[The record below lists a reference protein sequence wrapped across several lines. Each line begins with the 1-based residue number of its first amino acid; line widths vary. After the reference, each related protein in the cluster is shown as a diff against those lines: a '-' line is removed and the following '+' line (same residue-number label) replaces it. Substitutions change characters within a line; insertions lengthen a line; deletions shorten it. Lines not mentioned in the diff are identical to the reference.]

1 MGNVERESPGPHG
14 PGWQRDVRPPPPGSR
29 PTGLPP
35 KPRRGRSA
43 EERAAAER
51 RDNAIAALCDFART
65 KFLPAVAQSLGVAPA
80 VVHGWSDE
88 SAARCVR
95 CDQPLGGGSGHGPGF
110 CEIKGKWTE

>member
-1 MGNVERESPGPHG
+1 MGNVERESPGPHS

-65 KFLPAVAQSLGVAPA
+65 KFLPAVALSRGVPPA
-80 VVHGWSDE
+80 VVHGWGRE
-88 SAARCVR
+88 AVRCVY
-95 CDQPLGGGSGHGPGF
+95 CDEPMAQPTEHGPGV
-110 CEIKGKWTE
+110 CINRREETQ